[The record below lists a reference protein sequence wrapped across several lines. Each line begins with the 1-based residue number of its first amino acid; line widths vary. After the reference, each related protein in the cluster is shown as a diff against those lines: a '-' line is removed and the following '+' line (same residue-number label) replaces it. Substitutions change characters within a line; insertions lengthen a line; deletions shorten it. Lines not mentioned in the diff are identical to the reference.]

1 MAEERFVL
9 TRHGYEQ
16 LKAELAERESEQQ
29 ARREQLED
37 IATDVDKQN
46 NDEEAADFDAR
57 TMKEFADERVGH
69 LKFVLER
76 AEVIDDDPDPRH
88 INVGDRVIAWDLA
101 AHVNRAFNL
110 VDGEEVGTIEDAVS
124 TDSPVGS
131 ALIGHVVGD
140 TISVAVPDGWARY
153 AIRKVES
160 VR

>member
-1 MAEERFVL
+1 MAEERFTL
-9 TRHGYEQ
+9 TRQGYER
-16 LKAELAERESEQQ
+16 LKAELADYEAEQET
-29 ARREQLED
+29 RREEMED
-37 IATDVDKQN
+37 SHDDVDHLDD
-46 NDEEAADFDAR
+46 DEGADFDAQ

-76 AEVIDDDPDPRH
+76 ADVHDEDPDPRH

-110 VDGEEVGTIEDAVS
+110 VDGEEIGTLDDAVS

-153 AIRKVES
+153 AIRKVE
-160 VR
+160 RILR

>member
-1 MAEERFVL
+1 MQEEKFVL

-16 LKAELAERESEQQ
+16 LKAELADYEAEQE
-29 ARREQLED
+29 ARREQLESM
-37 IATDVDKQN
+37 TDEGNEED
-46 NDEEAADFDAR
+46 DEDEAADFDAQ

-76 AEVIDDDPDPRH
+76 AEVIDEDPDPHH

-101 AHVNRAFNL
+101 ARVNRAFNL
-110 VDGEEVGTIEDAVS
+110 VDGEEIGTVEDAVS

-140 TISVAVPDGWARY
+140 TITVAVPDGWARY
-153 AIRKVES
+153 AIRKVE
-160 VR
+160 RIR